1 MSPVMSVPSR
11 LLRWAVLESAA
22 RRVASLPPA
31 PPPEAAAS
39 TVEVRGVGSS
49 EVNMEARRD
58 CREDSGVA
66 SKLED
71 DYSCCW
77 PGRSAP

>member
-11 LLRWAVLESAA
+11 LLRWAVLVSAA
-22 RRVASLPPA
+22 RRLASLPPA

-39 TVEVRGVGSS
+39 TVGVSAEGSS

-71 DYSCCW
+71 NY
-77 PGRSAP
+77 

>member
-11 LLRWAVLESAA
+11 LLRWAVLVSAA
-22 RRVASLPPA
+22 RRLASLPPA

-39 TVEVRGVGSS
+39 TVGVSAEGSS

-71 DYSCCW
+71 NYI
-77 PGRSAP
+77 

>member
-11 LLRWAVLESAA
+11 LLRWAVLVSAA
-22 RRVASLPPA
+22 RRLASLPPA

-39 TVEVRGVGSS
+39 TVGVSAEGSS

-66 SKLED
+66 SKLENN
-71 DYSCCW
+71 YI
-77 PGRSAP
+77 

>member
-11 LLRWAVLESAA
+11 LLRWTVLESAA
-22 RRVASLPPA
+22 RRLASLPPA

-39 TVEVRGVGSS
+39 TVGVSAEGSS

-71 DYSCCW
+71 NYI
-77 PGRSAP
+77 